1 MWSNEF
7 QLITLWQSWACSW
20 TMQCVMSFK
29 CGCSFIEWY
38 CLSACSRRIH
48 TSDSRS
54 CRRRGLTFRL
64 CSELTSGPHCCMLRC
79 VSLLS
84 GAVWVGK
91 EYQTCQSA
99 QLGSERGCGV
109 ERGVLMEVY
118 IDTILATDVNKYS
131 LTTASCQQR
140 WLTNW
145 IHLDLCLGV
154 EQRIVGCLL
163 TTQSQQSSSPWSVSQ
178 PITALFCVYPF
189 LCLLLSICLC
199 ICVFCCLRCWTCL
212 L

>member
-1 MWSNEF
+1 VILFERLLKAYPYKRQQILQEARVDIPPLFRAHVWAALLHVEVCLVTVGRSVSWQRISNVSVS
-7 QLITLWQSWACSW
+7 TTGVRKRLW
-20 TMQCVMSFK
+20 
-29 CGCSFIEWY
+29 
-38 CLSACSRRIH
+38 
-48 TSDSRS
+48 
-54 CRRRGLTFRL
+54 CREICT
-64 CSELTSGPHCCMLRC
+64 H
-79 VSLLS
+79 
-84 GAVWVGK
+84 
-91 EYQTCQSA
+91 
-99 QLGSERGCGV
+99 GSI
-109 ERGVLMEVY
+109 Y

-154 EQRIVGCLL
+154 EQRIVGCLV

-199 ICVFCCLRCWTCL
+199 ICVFCCLRCWTCPL
-212 L
+212 